1 MIGDVINEDGFK
13 MVRRSY
19 LKTMQLFYFVTIA
32 PEGNDSRFKRLA
44 YQLIDGK
51 EPVLILIQY
60 TGDHTIAVD
69 FPHGNRKDS
78 NVRHVRT
85 CPSVLKEVSHIND
98 IPSNVYKKQISGNVC
113 DPCLQLVLKPRNCK
127 QVSNIQV
134 KQRQTFRLTHDAL
147 YNVHELASMGLL
159 LK

>member
-1 MIGDVINEDGFK
+1 M
-13 MVRRSY
+13 
-19 LKTMQLFYFVTIA
+19 TIT
-32 PEGNDSRFKRLA
+32 PEGNDSRFKHLA

-51 EPVLILIQY
+51 EPVLTLIQY
-60 TGDHTIAVD
+60 TGDQCIYTIAVD
-69 FPHGNRKDS
+69 FPHGDRKDS

-85 CPSVLKEVSHIND
+85 CPFMLKEVSHIND
-98 IPSNVYKKQISGNVC
+98 IPRNVYKKQISSDAC

-134 KQRQTFRLTHDAL
+134 KQHLTFRLTHDPL
-147 YNVHELASMGLL
+147 YMFMSLLTTSTGLL